1 MYTYCQTDVFVTL
14 WLSRIDQKILHCTC
28 TVGIIENVGVCGID
42 TNPRLKNLPGST
54 VYRKLWLITMCIVT
68 HIIVWDE
75 MQKFFFFSMMWVSEI
90 LNSSRSKRRQG
101 CPEMAS
107 PVTLRD
113 ILPASYGNVVIVAA
127 GSVCLASY
135 LRTQVLIA
143 RKRYNIEVMHSLFCV
158 LMSNSEENQRGKSAQ
173 SCPHI
178 HISTTTPYNLQWLC
192 NEIISLDYEVVTP
205 GRFTLIAIYP
215 IADRALVTRIA

>member
-1 MYTYCQTDVFVTL
+1 
-14 WLSRIDQKILHCTC
+14 
-28 TVGIIENVGVCGID
+28 
-42 TNPRLKNLPGST
+42 
-54 VYRKLWLITMCIVT
+54 
-68 HIIVWDE
+68 
-75 MQKFFFFSMMWVSEI
+75 
-90 LNSSRSKRRQG
+90 
-101 CPEMAS
+101 MAS

-178 HISTTTPYNLQWLC
+178 HISTTTPYNLQ
-192 NEIISLDYEVVTP
+192 
-205 GRFTLIAIYP
+205 
-215 IADRALVTRIA
+215 